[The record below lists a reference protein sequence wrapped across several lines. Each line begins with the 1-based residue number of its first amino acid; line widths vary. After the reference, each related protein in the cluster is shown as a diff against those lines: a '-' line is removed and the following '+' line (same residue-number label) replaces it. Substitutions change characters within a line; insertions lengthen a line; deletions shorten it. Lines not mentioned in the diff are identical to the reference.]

1 MGDVDQNITKD
12 IYQPGRNK
20 EIDWS
25 DITASCASGE
35 HVILGFGNGAL
46 VCYNTQEN
54 VPQNEA
60 IKKLDLNFTGAGDK
74 PIDKLKLVHMD
85 VMKQIVRNGA

>member
-1 MGDVDQNITKD
+1 MEDADKNITKN
-12 IYQPGRNK
+12 IFQPGKNK
-20 EIDWS
+20 DIDWG
-25 DITASCASGE
+25 DITASCASGDN
-35 HVILGFGNGAL
+35 VILGFGNGAL

-60 IKKLDLNFTGAGDK
+60 IKKMDLNFSGSGDK

-85 VMKQIVRNGA
+85 VMKQITRNGV